1 MKRRIKTTVN
11 TSMDFPKYP
20 AFTPKDLV
28 KILEGLDQMQ
38 NENIVLRC
46 NLDGTYDLLVGNSKY
61 QIIDKS
67 KTTI

>member
-1 MKRRIKTTVN
+1 MKRRIKN
-11 TSMDFPKYP
+11 TANASMDFPKDS

-38 NENIVLRC
+38 NENIVLRY
-46 NLDGTYDLLVGNSKY
+46 NLDGTYDLFVGNSKY